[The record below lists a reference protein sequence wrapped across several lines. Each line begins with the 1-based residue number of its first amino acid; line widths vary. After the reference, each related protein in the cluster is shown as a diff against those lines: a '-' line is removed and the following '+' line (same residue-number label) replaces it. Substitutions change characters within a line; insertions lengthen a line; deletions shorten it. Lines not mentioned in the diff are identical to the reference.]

1 MIAYQMIVTAKDGQ
15 TQELVDL
22 VLAEDKVEIGRG
34 RSAPFR
40 AYTANIGPPHN
51 QVILEWEYA
60 DLAEYE
66 RMWAEWA
73 ALPSPPA
80 FMEKWRELAEPNL
93 TSRIWSLH
101 TH

>member
-1 MIAYQMIVTAKDGQ
+1 MIVYQMIVTAKGGQ

-22 VLAEDKVEIGRG
+22 VLAEDKAEIERG
-34 RSAPFR
+34 RSAPSR
-40 AYTANIGPPHN
+40 AYTANIGPPFN
-51 QVILEWEYA
+51 QVILEWEYV

-66 RMWAEWA
+66 RMWTEWA
-73 ALPSPPA
+73 ALPSTPA
-80 FMEKWRELAEPNL
+80 FMEKWRELAEPDF